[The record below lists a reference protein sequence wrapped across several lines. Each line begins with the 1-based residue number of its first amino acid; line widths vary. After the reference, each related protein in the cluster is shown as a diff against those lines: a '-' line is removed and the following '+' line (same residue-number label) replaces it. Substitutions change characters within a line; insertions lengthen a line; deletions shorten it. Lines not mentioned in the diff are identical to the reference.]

1 VISED
6 VLLFHHAISKLWTLV
21 QVFKMLLMFEVFLK
35 RSRYKRI
42 SIRWSVSRLT
52 VHLVWV
58 TKYRY
63 KVLTGDIQKRC
74 RELLIQVC
82 DAEDVRILSGVVS
95 KDHIHIHVEYPP
107 SVSIS
112 NLVKRMKGR
121 ASRLLQKEFPVL
133 SKRYWGKHLW
143 GIGYGAWSTGNITE
157 EIVQEYLK
165 RHKSSSNDTEDF
177 KLD

>member
-1 VISED
+1 MSEY
-6 VLLFHHAISKLWTLV
+6 
-21 QVFKMLLMFEVFLK
+21 
-35 RSRYKRI
+35 RY
-42 SIRWSVSRLT
+42 SGHTVSRLT

-82 DAEDVRILSGVVS
+82 DTEDVRILSGVVS
-95 KDHIHIHVEYPP
+95 KDHVHMHIEYPP

-121 ASRLLQKEFPVL
+121 VSRLLQKEYTEL
-133 SKRYWGKHLW
+133 GKRYWGKHLW

-165 RHKSSSNDTEDF
+165 RHKSSSNDTDEF

>member
-1 VISED
+1 MSEY
-6 VLLFHHAISKLWTLV
+6 
-21 QVFKMLLMFEVFLK
+21 
-35 RSRYKRI
+35 RYGGHT
-42 SIRWSVSRLT
+42 VSRLT

-82 DAEDVRILSGVVS
+82 DTEDVRILSGVVS
-95 KDHIHIHVEYPP
+95 KDHIHMHIEYPP

-112 NLVKRMKGR
+112 NLVKRLKGR
-121 ASRLLQKEFPVL
+121 ASRLIQKEYTEL

>member
-1 VISED
+1 MSEY
-6 VLLFHHAISKLWTLV
+6 
-21 QVFKMLLMFEVFLK
+21 
-35 RSRYKRI
+35 RYGGHT
-42 SIRWSVSRLT
+42 VSRLT

-74 RELLIQVC
+74 RELLVQVC
-82 DAEDVRILSGVVS
+82 DTEDVRILSGVVS
-95 KDHIHIHVEYPP
+95 KDHIHMHIEYPP
-107 SVSIS
+107 SVSLS
-112 NLVKRMKGR
+112 NLLKRMKGR
-121 ASRLLQKEFPVL
+121 TSRLLQKEYTEL

-165 RHKSSSNDTEDF
+165 RHKSSSNDTEEF

>member
-1 VISED
+1 MNEY
-6 VLLFHHAISKLWTLV
+6 
-21 QVFKMLLMFEVFLK
+21 
-35 RSRYKRI
+35 RYGGHT
-42 SIRWSVSRLT
+42 VSRLT

-63 KVLTGDIQKRC
+63 NVLTGDIQKRC
-74 RELLIQVC
+74 RELLIQVY

-95 KDHIHIHVEYPP
+95 KDHIHMHIEYPP
-107 SVSIS
+107 SVSLS
-112 NLVKRMKGR
+112 NLLKRMKGR
-121 ASRLLQKEFPVL
+121 TSRLLQKEYTEL

-165 RHKSSSNDTEDF
+165 RHKSSSNDTEEF

>member
-1 VISED
+1 MSEY
-6 VLLFHHAISKLWTLV
+6 
-21 QVFKMLLMFEVFLK
+21 
-35 RSRYKRI
+35 RYGGHT
-42 SIRWSVSRLT
+42 VSRLT

-82 DAEDVRILSGVVS
+82 DTEDVRILSGVVS
-95 KDHIHIHVEYPP
+95 KDHVHMHIEYPP

-121 ASRLLQKEFPVL
+121 ASRLLQKEYTEL